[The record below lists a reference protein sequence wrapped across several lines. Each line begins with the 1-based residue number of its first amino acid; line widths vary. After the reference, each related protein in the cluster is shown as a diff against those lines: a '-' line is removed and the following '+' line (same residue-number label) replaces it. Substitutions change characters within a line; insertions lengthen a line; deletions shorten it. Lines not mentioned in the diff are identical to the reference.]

1 MRQHTRPFGFGG
13 WRWELLSEVRGHTL
27 EVGCGWGHN
36 FAHYPSEV
44 AVSAF
49 DLNPERVSTAGRR
62 QASVALSVAD
72 AQQLAWAAHTFD
84 TVVGS
89 LVFCSIPR
97 PEQALA
103 EIRRVLKPTGRLFLL
118 EHVRSHHEWLGQL
131 QDGLA
136 PAWLWATGGCH
147 LNRDTETTV
156 RAAGFAIERRVLGY
170 GGLLKLMITRP
181 H

>member
-1 MRQHTRPFGFGG
+1 MRRQIRPFGFGG
-13 WRWELLSEVRGHTL
+13 WRWDLLSEVRGQTL

-36 FAHYPSEV
+36 FSHYPNEV

-49 DLNPERVSTAGRR
+49 DVDLGRVRAAGRR
-62 QASVALSVAD
+62 EAAVNLLVGD
-72 AQQLAWAAHTFD
+72 AQHLAWATHTFD
-84 TVVGS
+84 AVVGS
-89 LVFCSIPR
+89 LVFCSIPQ

-118 EHVRSHHEWLGQL
+118 EHVRSHHEWLGRL

-136 PAWLWATGGCH
+136 PAWLWASGGCH
-147 LNRDTETTV
+147 LNRDTEKTV
-156 RAAGFAIERRVLGY
+156 RAAGFDLERQVKGY